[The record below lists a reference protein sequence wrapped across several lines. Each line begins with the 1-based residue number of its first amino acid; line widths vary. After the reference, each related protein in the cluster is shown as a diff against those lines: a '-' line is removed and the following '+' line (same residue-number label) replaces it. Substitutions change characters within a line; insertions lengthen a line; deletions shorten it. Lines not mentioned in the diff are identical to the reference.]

1 MCFGVSIH
9 PHTATTAWGA
19 TSRALLPI
27 PVAIAGC
34 SPPNPSISPLPDE
47 EIPSCKEAAAET
59 TSSEEEQE
67 PGFLPLATTFGQS
80 RHGESPTDGRAL
92 RRSSRGSF
100 TRGSLEDL
108 LSLDPEAYQSS
119 MWLGTEDGW
128 CVPSEEG
135 PRLRLP
141 PGF

>member
-1 MCFGVSIH
+1 M
-9 PHTATTAWGA
+9 
-19 TSRALLPI
+19 
-27 PVAIAGC
+27 
-34 SPPNPSISPLPDE
+34 E
-47 EIPSCKEAAAET
+47 M

-67 PGFLPLATTFGQS
+67 PGFMPITGTYGQS

-108 LSLDPEAYQSS
+108 LSLDPEAHQSS

-128 CVPSEEG
+128 YVPREG
-135 PRLRLP
+135 IPTWE
-141 PGF
+141 GY

>member
-1 MCFGVSIH
+1 M
-9 PHTATTAWGA
+9 
-19 TSRALLPI
+19 
-27 PVAIAGC
+27 AIAGC
-34 SPPNPSISPLPDE
+34 SPPNSPSSPLPDE

-128 CVPSEEG
+128 CVPGEEG

-141 PGF
+141 RVLGEPQRRLSASSPQHPRVPVLG

>member
-1 MCFGVSIH
+1 M
-9 PHTATTAWGA
+9 
-19 TSRALLPI
+19 
-27 PVAIAGC
+27 
-34 SPPNPSISPLPDE
+34 
-47 EIPSCKEAAAET
+47 ET

-67 PGFLPLATTFGQS
+67 PGFMPITGTYGQS

-108 LSLDPEAYQSS
+108 LSLDPEAHQSS

-128 CVPSEEG
+128 
-135 PRLRLP
+135 
-141 PGF
+141 

>member
-1 MCFGVSIH
+1 M
-9 PHTATTAWGA
+9 
-19 TSRALLPI
+19 
-27 PVAIAGC
+27 
-34 SPPNPSISPLPDE
+34 
-47 EIPSCKEAAAET
+47 ET

-67 PGFLPLATTFGQS
+67 PGFMPITGTYGQN

-108 LSLDPEAYQSS
+108 LSLDPEAHQSS

-128 CVPSEEG
+128 YVPGVGIPTREG
-135 PRLRLP
+135 GQSWGSLKLCSPPAASTCTSPRTTSGTGRTA
-141 PGF
+141 